1 MTLRVKI
8 EIVPFGEEEKVREI
22 RRFNIS
28 NLGDYELGVSFYG
41 VEVDKYKSHEYD
53 FTVTHKRSDGA
64 EALVNKVLERFLA
77 PE

>member
-1 MTLRVKI
+1 MTLRVEI
-8 EIVPFGEEEKVREI
+8 SIVPFGDEENVREI

-28 NLGDYELGVSFYG
+28 NLGTVDLGICAYG
-41 VEVDKYKSHEYD
+41 VEVDKYKTHNYD
-53 FTVTHKRSDGA
+53 FNVTHRRSDGA